1 MTTSHSIESDPL
13 ASDPIT
19 VKSATCKSLSGKS
32 TLTYH
37 IACDSDNDNDIY
49 FRIVDNTGNGFFS
62 CEWIALSAIEKAIAD
77 RPSITGIT
85 AFTLT
90 SLFTG
95 KSVNTPAFLLAVLK
109 AEGLVQLL
117 PNRKRACELIP
128 NPTFS
133 NDIYALVVAGADAVI
148 KPTPA
153 KKKATSASKAPGST
167 GSKKS

>member
-13 ASDPIT
+13 SSEPIV
-19 VKSATCKSLSGKS
+19 VKTATCKSLSGKS

-37 IACDSDNDNDIY
+37 IACDSDNEIY

-62 CEWIALSAIEKAIAD
+62 CEWIALSAIEKAISD

-85 AFTLT
+85 AFTL
-90 SLFTG
+90 SNLFTG
-95 KSVNTPAFLLAVLK
+95 KSVNTPAFLLAVLM
-109 AEGLVQLL
+109 AEGLVQPL

-133 NDIYALVVAGADAVI
+133 NDIYALVDAGADTVI

-153 KKKATSASKAPGST
+153 KKKTASASKASGST